1 MSMQVFRTT
10 QSIAAITT
18 RLSTLCSCKPGLSL
32 AVFAS
37 LLLIS
42 DEAAAQDR
50 WFQIEV
56 SVFSNESPD
65 DRAQERWQAERLD
78 LAYPENMRRL
88 DLLWDLLLT
97 ESLRQAE
104 SPGIEIATE
113 QVLSAT
119 ELAEAQRSAAILAT
133 GPRAAQTA
141 GEFRFFDLARDDYV
155 QLPPSDSDFQQT
167 NRVLQRSAGHRL
179 LFHGLWR
186 QVVTGATQAEPVY
199 VQGGLAYG
207 EHHEL
212 EGSLTIRFNENQDR
226 VVVDADLWLNE
237 FSIVEDPDNDW
248 DLPAIPAVIA
258 DPQGNDATG
267 GPALIYHPIKTYH
280 MQQGRE
286 MRSTEFH
293 YLDHPALGIVILV
306 VPYELPDLPQPE
318 SDFELDR

>member
-10 QSIAAITT
+10 QSIAGIATLLSA
-18 RLSTLCSCKPGLSL
+18 LSTRKPGVSL
-32 AVFAS
+32 AAFTS
-37 LLLIS
+37 LLLIAG
-42 DEAAAQDR
+42 EATAQDR

-56 SVFSNESPD
+56 SVFSNESPA
-65 DRAQERWQAERLD
+65 DRAQERWQAERLE
-78 LAYPENMRRL
+78 LAYPEKLRRL
-88 DLLWDLLLT
+88 DLLSDLLLT
-97 ESLRQAE
+97 ETLRVTD
-104 SPGIEIATE
+104 SPETEIASE
-113 QVLSAT
+113 QALSVA
-119 ELAEAQRSAAILAT
+119 ELAEVQRNAAILAT
-133 GPRAAQTA
+133 GPQAAQAA

-155 QLPPSDSDFQQT
+155 QLPPSASDFQQT
-167 NRVLQRSAGHRL
+167 NRELQRSADHRL

-186 QVVTGATQAEPVY
+186 QVVTGVAQAEPVY

-237 FSIVEDPDNDW
+237 FSIVEDRDNDW
-248 DLPAIPAVIA
+248 NLPAIPAAIA
-258 DPQGNDATG
+258 DSQGNDATG
-267 GPALIYHPIKTYH
+267 GAALIYHAIKTYH
-280 MQQGRE
+280 MQQDRE

-318 SDFELDR
+318 FGF